1 MGRFCGRCR
10 KLFARVAT
18 EPARTL
24 ARSCAVTE
32 LLGLKRLFDSLGGRR
47 EASRQRVA
55 VQRRAAISSAEYWT
69 FLCVVAVL
77 VVARAIPRTS
87 AASALNGRPAAG
99 AFGCARSSDESLA
112 IHHKR
117 AQEPGRG
124 RQADAPWQIPWLG
137 WKDILWRTYQQIGKD
152 RLLAVAAGVVFYGL
166 LALFPALTA
175 FVSLYGM
182 FANPATLNDHLAMAA
197 GILPGDAVDIIREQ
211 VGRLASKG
219 DAKLNFGFVL
229 GLGIALWSAN
239 AGMKA
244 IIDALNVAYEEKEKR
259 GFIKLNLVSLAFT
272 LSAIASLMLAL
283 GAVVLVPLLL
293 ASLGLGSMTDALLQY
308 GRWPV
313 LFALVIVGLALIYRF
328 GPSRREPR
336 WQWLSVGSGFAAIAW
351 LVSSVLL
358 SSYLGNFA
366 HYDMTYGSLGAAIGM
381 MIWMWF
387 SAIVILF
394 GAQLN
399 SEIERQTARDST
411 IECDKPLGAR
421 GAVVADTVGAAIMT
435 ASAS

>member
-1 MGRFCGRCR
+1 M
-10 KLFARVAT
+10 VA
-18 EPARTL
+18 
-24 ARSCAVTE
+24 
-32 LLGLKRLFDSLGGRR
+32 LL
-47 EASRQRVA
+47 V
-55 VQRRAAISSAEYWT
+55 I
-69 FLCVVAVL
+69 
-77 VVARAIPRTS
+77 ARAIPKTSDARGRT
-87 AASALNGRPAAG
+87 GRPVAG
-99 AFGCARSSDESLA
+99 AFGAARSSDEPLA

-137 WKDILWRTYQQIGKD
+137 WKDILWRTYQQIGED

-219 DAKLNFGFVL
+219 NAKLNFGFIF

-283 GAVVLVPLLL
+283 GAVVLLPLLL
-293 ASLGLGSMTDALLQY
+293 ASLGFGSVTDALLQY

-313 LFALVIVGLALIYRF
+313 LCALVIVGLALIYRY

-358 SSYLGNFA
+358 SWYLGNFA
-366 HYDMTYGSLGAAIGM
+366 HYDATYGSLGAAIGM
-381 MIWMWF
+381 MIWMWI

-394 GAQLN
+394 GGQLN
-399 SEIERQTARDST
+399 SEIERQTARNTT
-411 IECDKPLGAR
+411 IEDDKPLGAR
-421 GAVVADTVGAAIMT
+421 GAVVADTVGAAVMT
-435 ASAS
+435 ASASWSNLLPAASG